1 MREPIAAPLETEN
14 GRPMLLAAAF
24 LLALMTAQAAVFVE
38 HGQRGD
44 FAAAWLLHGVVYF
57 AAVAAVMRHPGGWGA
72 LWIILVIAVLL
83 RMLAMTAPLNLST
96 DAFRYVWDG
105 RLGWQDISPYLH
117 VPADESLASLRDA
130 EIYPHINQKEHAVT
144 IYPPAAQL
152 IFMAGVAIGEGIGG
166 MRAVML
172 ICEVVTVIALIGWL
186 HSEGLPLSR
195 VLIYA
200 WHPLPVWEFASQA
213 HIDAA
218 ATAFLTLGIW
228 AAVQRRQGLT
238 GALFAVAALVKYFP
252 LVLLAA
258 LWRRWDWKLPVI
270 LFAVMAALY
279 VPYLGELGPGA
290 LGFLGQHLGNE
301 GYRAGWGFHVI
312 WYLRHFQIADPPGWL
327 YAGIALAAVLALA
340 AWAVFRRGKSEFRP
354 ERLVLL
360 GAAFVFL
367 TSPHYPW
374 YFGFLCALAVRFPHP
389 ALLTMTIASVVL
401 YLNVHNGLT
410 WTHLYALAYVAPL
423 AVWGVWEAGV
433 RLSPR
438 LRRLNDRWLRP
449 GLKTTL

>member
-1 MREPIAAPLETEN
+1 MLIAS
-14 GRPMLLAAAF
+14 AF

-44 FAAAWLLHGVVYF
+44 FAAISLTHGVVYF
-57 AAVAAVMRHPGGWGA
+57 AAVAAVLRHPGGSRA
-72 LWIILVIAVLL
+72 LWIILVAAVLL

-105 RLGWQDISPYLH
+105 RLGWHDISPYLH
-117 VPADESLASLRDA
+117 LPADERLAGLRDVA
-130 EIYPHINQKEHAVT
+130 IYPHINQKEHAVT

-152 IFMAGVAIGEGIGG
+152 IFMAGVAIGDGIGG

-172 ICEVVTVIALIGWL
+172 ICEAVTVIALIGWL
-186 HSEGLPLSR
+186 RSAGLPPSR

-213 HIDAA
+213 HVDAA

-238 GALFAVAALVKYFP
+238 GALFAFAALVKYFP

-258 LWRRWDWKLPVI
+258 LWRRWDWKLPVV

-279 VPYLGELGPGA
+279 VPYLSEMGPGA
-290 LGFLGQHLGNE
+290 FGFLGQHLDNE

-312 WYLRHFQIADPPGWL
+312 WYLRDFNIADPPGWH
-327 YAGIALAAVLALA
+327 YAVTALAAMLALA
-340 AWAVFRRGKSEFRP
+340 AWAVFSRGRSEFRT

-389 ALLTMTIASVVL
+389 ALLTMTVASVVL

-410 WTHLYALAYVAPL
+410 WTHLYAVAYGAPL
-423 AVWGVWEAGV
+423 AVWGAWEAGI

-449 GLKTTL
+449 DVLKTRL